1 MSGETGGAAGARR
14 RGAGAAPLGAGIAAA
29 AEEARRPLSR
39 EEVADIVSSVLTGME
54 GDVSSVDL
62 KLYAE
67 LEALARY
74 IHHAREEIAQ
84 VRPDDLTESHI
95 PRATDELDAVV
106 GATEEAT
113 NRIMDACDEIQAV
126 AAGLDPQQAAALTG
140 AVTRIF
146 EACNFQDVTGQRIT
160 KVVHTLRHIEQ
171 RIGILV
177 EVLGG
182 GIATGREEAEPEGA
196 GRAGPA
202 GGADERLLLNGP
214 QLPGKGIDQ
223 SEIDR
228 LLASFD

>member
-1 MSGETGGAAGARR
+1 VSADTGAAGPRR
-14 RGAGAAPLGAGIAAA
+14 RDTAGDGLEAGIAAA
-29 AEEARRPLSR
+29 AAEARRPLGR
-39 EEVADIVSSVLTGME
+39 EEVSEIVASVLQGME

-74 IHHAREEIAQ
+74 IQHAREEIAEI
-84 VRPDDLTESHI
+84 RPDDLTTRHI

-113 NRIMDACDEIQAV
+113 NRIMDACDEIQQV
-126 AAGLDPQQAAALTG
+126 AGGLDGAQAAALTG

-160 KVVHTLRHIEQ
+160 KVVQTLRHIEQ
-171 RIGILV
+171 RIEGLV
-177 EVLGG
+177 EALGG
-182 GIATGREEAEPEGA
+182 EISA
-196 GRAGPA
+196 GRDDAMPAQPA
-202 GGADERLLLNGP
+202 GGSEDRFLLNGP